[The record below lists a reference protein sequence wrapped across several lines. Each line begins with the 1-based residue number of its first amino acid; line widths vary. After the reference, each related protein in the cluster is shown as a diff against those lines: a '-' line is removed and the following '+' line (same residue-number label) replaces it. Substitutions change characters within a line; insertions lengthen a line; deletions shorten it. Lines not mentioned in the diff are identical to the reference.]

1 MACGQI
7 TALYRRG
14 DLKQALTTDLGNSLH
29 DLFYFSETKMSFSMV
44 AGDSHEAEEETGS
57 GPVCVMSFNVTDP
70 SGAGGLS
77 ADQIAI
83 TAAGGHAMP
92 VATGILVRD
101 TSTVFELIELDADVV
116 EQQARTV
123 LEDMDVEI
131 FKVGFVGSPEALA
144 VIAEMTADYEDIPVI
159 TQVSSFSWWE
169 RDKIESYLDALAE
182 LILPQTSV
190 LVGNYDVLWRWLL
203 PEWSSDKRPGP
214 RDIAAAA
221 AQHGVPYVV
230 ITGAN
235 VQTETIDTVASSP
248 ESVVANITLDRYE
261 ANFVGAGDTFSATL
275 ATLLASGDELAEAV
289 REASVF
295 VNRSL
300 EAAFL
305 PGMGAAIPDRMF
317 WAQLEGDEDEGEG
330 EPEQDLLGIP
340 PTATRH

>member
-1 MACGQI
+1 MP
-7 TALYRRG
+7 
-14 DLKQALTTDLGNSLH
+14 S
-29 DLFYFSETKMSFSMV
+29 SFS
-44 AGDSHEAEEETGS
+44 ANDLAEAEEDGDDS
-57 GPVCVMSFNVTDP
+57 PVCVVSFNAADP

-92 VATGILVRD
+92 VTTGIWVRD
-101 TSTVFELIELDADVV
+101 TSTIFEWIDVDAEAV

-123 LEDMDVEI
+123 LEDMDVGI

-144 VIAEMTADYEDIPVI
+144 VVAEITADYEDIPVI
-159 TQVSSFSWWE
+159 TQVTSLSWWE

-190 LVGNYDVLWRWLL
+190 LVGSYDVLWRWLL
-203 PEWSSDKRPGP
+203 PEWSSDKRPSP

-221 AQHGVPYVV
+221 AQHGVPYTV
-230 ITGAN
+230 ITGA
-235 VQTETIDTVASSP
+235 QAQLETIDTVAASP
-248 ESVVANITLDRYE
+248 EAVVVSITLDRYD

-275 ATLLASGDELAEAV
+275 ATLLANGDELADAV
-289 REASVF
+289 REASVY

-300 EAAFL
+300 LAAFQ

-317 WAQLEGDEDEGEG
+317 WAQMGDDTEFEDSEGASDPD
-330 EPEQDLLGIP
+330 DLLGVP
-340 PTATRH
+340 PSNTRH

>member
-1 MACGQI
+1 MA
-7 TALYRRG
+7 ALGRCLSLILKGELPRR
-14 DLKQALTTDLGNSLH
+14 
-29 DLFYFSETKMSFSMV
+29 FYFWETNMSFSMV
-44 AGDSHEAEEETGS
+44 AGDSPETQEDADDGLI
-57 GPVCVMSFNVTDP
+57 CVMSFNTADP

-83 TAAGGHAMP
+83 TAAGGHAIP
-92 VATGILVRD
+92 VTTGILVRD
-101 TSTVFELIELDADVV
+101 TSSVFELIELNADAV

-144 VIAEMTADYEDIPVI
+144 VVAEITADYEDIPVV
-159 TQVSSFSWWE
+159 TQVTSLSWWE

-235 VQTETIDTVASSP
+235 VQATTIDNVAASP
-248 ESVVANITLDRYE
+248 ESLVVCITLDRYE

-289 REASVF
+289 REASVY

-317 WAQLEGDEDEGEG
+317 WAQMDDEDEADGTDDG
-330 EPEQDLLGIP
+330 TPDDLLGMP
-340 PTATRH
+340 PNTTRH

>member
-1 MACGQI
+1 MYGKPQPLIGQSRFER
-7 TALYRRG
+7 TSCMLPPASQPLFDSSEG
-14 DLKQALTTDLGNSLH
+14 DED
-29 DLFYFSETKMSFSMV
+29 
-44 AGDSHEAEEETGS
+44 DS
-57 GPVCVMSFNVTDP
+57 PICVMSFNVADP

-83 TAAGGHAMP
+83 TASGGHALP
-92 VATGILVRD
+92 VTTGILVRD
-101 TSTVFELIELDADVV
+101 TSTIFDLIELDADAV
-116 EQQARTV
+116 EEQARTV
-123 LEDMDVEI
+123 LEDMDVEV
-131 FKVGFVGSPEALA
+131 FKVGFAGSPEALA
-144 VIAEMTADYEDIPVI
+144 VIAEITADYEEIPVI
-159 TQVSSFSWWE
+159 TQVTPLSWWE
-169 RDKIESYLDALAE
+169 RDKIEAYLDALTE

-190 LVGNYDVLWRWLL
+190 LVGNYDLLWRWLL

-230 ITGAN
+230 ITSAN
-235 VQTETIDTVASSP
+235 VQVESTETIAASP
-248 ESVVANITLDRYE
+248 ESLVATVSLDRYE

-289 REASVF
+289 REASIY

-300 EAAFL
+300 LAAFQ

-317 WAQLEGDEDEGEG
+317 WAQVEGEDGDEELAQDEA
-330 EPEQDLLGIP
+330 DVLGIP

>member
-1 MACGQI
+1 MTPSPLLAQS
-7 TALYRRG
+7 
-14 DLKQALTTDLGNSLH
+14 TDEEGE
-29 DLFYFSETKMSFSMV
+29 DD
-44 AGDSHEAEEETGS
+44 DS
-57 GPVCVMSFNVTDP
+57 PICVMSFNAADA

-83 TAAGGHAMP
+83 TASGGHALP
-92 VATGILVRD
+92 VTTGILIRD
-101 TSTVFELIELDADVV
+101 TSTVFELIELDADTV
-116 EQQARTV
+116 ESQARTI
-123 LEDMDVEI
+123 LEDMDVEV
-131 FKVGFVGSPEALA
+131 FKIGFVGSPEALA
-144 VIAEMTADYEDIPVI
+144 VVAEITADYEEIPVI
-159 TQVSSFSWWE
+159 TQVTPLSWWE
-169 RDKIESYLDALAE
+169 RDKIEAYLDALTE

-190 LVGNYDVLWRWLL
+190 LVGNYDLLWRWLL

-230 ITGAN
+230 ITSVN
-235 VQTETIDTVASSP
+235 VQVESTDTVAASP
-248 ESVVANITLDRYE
+248 ESVVATITLDRYE

-289 REASVF
+289 REASIY

-300 EAAFL
+300 LASFQ

-317 WAQLEGDEDEGEG
+317 WAQLDDGGDDSEEDT
-330 EPEQDLLGIP
+330 PAEQDMLGTP

>member
-1 MACGQI
+1 MSSPP
-7 TALYRRG
+7 LSDLSPPDVEEG
-14 DLKQALTTDLGNSLH
+14 D
-29 DLFYFSETKMSFSMV
+29 
-44 AGDSHEAEEETGS
+44 DS
-57 GPVCVMSFNVTDP
+57 PICVMSFNVADA

-83 TAAGGHAMP
+83 TASGGHALP
-92 VATGILVRD
+92 VTTGILVRD
-101 TSTVFELIELDADVV
+101 TSTVFDLIELDADAV
-116 EQQARTV
+116 EEQARTI
-123 LEDMDVEI
+123 LEDMDVEV
-131 FKVGFVGSPEALA
+131 FKVGFVGSPESLA
-144 VIAEMTADYEDIPVI
+144 VVAEITADYEEIPVI
-159 TQVSSFSWWE
+159 TQVTPLSWWE
-169 RDKIESYLDALAE
+169 RDKIEAYLDALTE

-203 PEWSSDKRPGP
+203 PEWSSEKRPGA

-230 ITGAN
+230 ITSAN
-235 VQTETIDTVASSP
+235 VQVESTETIAASP
-248 ESVVANITLDRYE
+248 ESVVTTVSLDRYE

-289 REASVF
+289 REASIY

-300 EAAFL
+300 LAAFQ

-317 WAQLEGDEDEGEG
+317 WAQVEGEDEEDVEG
-330 EPEQDLLGIP
+330 EPEQDVLGIP

>member
-1 MACGQI
+1 MLPPASQP
-7 TALYRRG
+7 LFDSSEG
-14 DLKQALTTDLGNSLH
+14 DED
-29 DLFYFSETKMSFSMV
+29 
-44 AGDSHEAEEETGS
+44 DS
-57 GPVCVMSFNVTDP
+57 PICVMSFNVADP

-83 TAAGGHAMP
+83 TASGGHALP
-92 VATGILVRD
+92 VTTGILVRD
-101 TSTVFELIELDADVV
+101 TSTIFDLIELDADAV
-116 EQQARTV
+116 EEQARTV
-123 LEDMDVEI
+123 LEDMDVEV
-131 FKVGFVGSPEALA
+131 FKVGFAGSPEALA
-144 VIAEMTADYEDIPVI
+144 VIAEITADYEEIPVI
-159 TQVSSFSWWE
+159 TQVTPLSWWE
-169 RDKIESYLDALAE
+169 RDKIEAYLDALTE

-190 LVGNYDVLWRWLL
+190 LVGNYDLLWRWLL

-230 ITGAN
+230 ITSAN
-235 VQTETIDTVASSP
+235 VQVESTETIAASP
-248 ESVVANITLDRYE
+248 ESLVATVSLDRYE

-289 REASVF
+289 REASIY

-300 EAAFL
+300 LAAFQ

-317 WAQLEGDEDEGEG
+317 WAQVEGEDGDEELAQDEA
-330 EPEQDLLGIP
+330 DVLGIP